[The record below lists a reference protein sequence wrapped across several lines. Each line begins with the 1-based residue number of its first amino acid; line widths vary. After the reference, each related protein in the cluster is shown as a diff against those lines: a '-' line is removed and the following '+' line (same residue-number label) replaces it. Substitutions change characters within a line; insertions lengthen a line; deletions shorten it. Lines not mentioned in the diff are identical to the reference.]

1 MWKQKTPPMETTLL
15 PWALRRGWEEKYGVL
30 KYFQLL
36 LTGYLRE
43 YSTDQRCSVPGAVVK
58 AWGRTVVA
66 AFDQLWFI
74 FATENCI
81 YWSWNHSVCGW
92 KGKRCWQKY
101 DLQKVLRGR
110 VEQNIIG
117 NREETCKASFT
128 RRRMWVIIQEPK
140 SGEAWVLFSQ
150 KKVLLSAS
158 AGGAIKTYECGLAR
172 WALPPGSSLLVARE
186 GGDIRVN

>member
-1 MWKQKTPPMETTLL
+1 MSKFISCIICRIYMLTYMYVNSDRIMWKQKTLPMETTLL

-43 YSTDQRCSVPGAVVK
+43 HSTDQRCSVPGAVVK

-81 YWSWNHSVCGW
+81 YSNWNHSVCGW
-92 KGKRCWQKY
+92 KEKDVDILSMICRRYQEKEWNRKYHYWQLWR
-101 DLQKVLRGR
+101 D
-110 VEQNIIG
+110 
-117 NREETCKASFT
+117 
-128 RRRMWVIIQEPK
+128 M
-140 SGEAWVLFSQ
+140 
-150 KKVLLSAS
+150 
-158 AGGAIKTYECGLAR
+158 
-172 WALPPGSSLLVARE
+172 
-186 GGDIRVN
+186 